1 MLMASAALWATLA
14 QAEKITIAPSGKNAA
29 YGQAFYLMG
38 MVRESEGQ
46 LPEALRD
53 YLSAVTLF
61 HEDKAIV
68 AQAQERANLLIEKK
82 VIVP

>member
-1 MLMASAALWATLA
+1 
-14 QAEKITIAPSGKNAA
+14 
-29 YGQAFYLMG
+29 MG

-68 AQAQERANLLIEKK
+68 AKAQERANVLIEKK